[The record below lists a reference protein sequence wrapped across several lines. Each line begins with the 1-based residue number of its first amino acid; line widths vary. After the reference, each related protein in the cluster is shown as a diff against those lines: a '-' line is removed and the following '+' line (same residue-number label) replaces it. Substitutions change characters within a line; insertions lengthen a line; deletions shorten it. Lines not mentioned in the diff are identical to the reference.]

1 MKIKNYIL
9 VILTAAFAF
18 AGFPAIAQEIEFA
31 GKVTTF
37 ESCGLYKAS
46 VTARQS
52 GTTAYTDSS
61 GFFSILCLPKDQLVV
76 EANGFFSQKV
86 NLKKFVS
93 PKNLHI
99 DLKLKSSEDAVD
111 VATGFGHIDKNKLT
125 HAVERMETTNNFSE
139 YASVP
144 EIIKGRVPGVEV
156 NASSIS
162 VRGTDTYNDQGAL
175 IVVDGVV
182 VDFNTLKNLS
192 TSQVKSVNVLKG
204 ASATA
209 RYGSRGMEGVILIQ
223 TKKGN

>member
-1 MKIKNYIL
+1 MKFKNYTF
-9 VILTAAFAF
+9 VIITAAFAF
-18 AGFPAIAQEIEFA
+18 AVLPAIAQEIEFT

-37 ESCGLYKAS
+37 ESFGLNKAT

-52 GTTAYTDSS
+52 GVTAYTDSS

-86 NLKKFVS
+86 NLKKVDS
-93 PKNLHI
+93 NNGIHI
-99 DLKLKSSEDAVD
+99 NLKLKSSEDALD
-111 VATGFGHIDKNKLT
+111 VATGFGHIEKNKLT
-125 HAVERMETTNNFSE
+125 HAIERMETTNDFSE

-144 EIIKGRVPGVEV
+144 DIIKGRVSGVQV
-156 NASSIS
+156 NAASIS
-162 VRGTDTYNDQGAL
+162 IRGTDTYNDQGAL
-175 IVVDGVV
+175 IVVDGAI

-223 TKKGN
+223 TKKSN

>member
-1 MKIKNYIL
+1 MKIKKSIL

-18 AGFPAIAQEIEFA
+18 SGLPAIAQDIEFA

-37 ESCGLYKAS
+37 ENYGLYKAS

-61 GFFSILCLPKDQLVV
+61 GFFSIVCLPNDQLVV

-86 NLKKFVS
+86 NLKKVVPS
-93 PKNLHI
+93 KDLHI
-99 DLKLKSSEDAVD
+99 NLKLKSSEDAVD
-111 VATGFGHIDKNKLT
+111 VATGFGHIEKNKLT
-125 HAVERMETTNNFSE
+125 HAIERMETTNDFSE

-144 EIIKGRVPGVEV
+144 DILKGRVSGVQV
-156 NASSIS
+156 NAASIS
-162 VRGTDTYNDQGAL
+162 IRGTDTYNDRGAL
-175 IVVDGVV
+175 IVVDGAI

-223 TKKGN
+223 TKKGS